1 MKLYIYIYIY
11 IYDFQQFE
19 TLRSFVDNIY
29 IGKISINEAE
39 MDQTNLL
46 ENLIEFNNKSTRKT
60 KQGKNKK
67 RDICDSVSV
76 HY

>member
-1 MKLYIYIYIY
+1 
-11 IYDFQQFE
+11 
-19 TLRSFVDNIY
+19 
-29 IGKISINEAE
+29 